1 MTLFEFAYCCLEWTI
16 AVHYTKVRRILK
28 KLTKGTEG
36 FQLLD
41 VGGRKS
47 HYTINVNCDVH
58 IVDLPQK
65 SELQEQLGL
74 GLTDDI
80 MEQLRRHRSNVKS
93 VKLEDITK
101 TTFKDNT
108 FDGVVSVKV
117 IERVPDDSAFIYQ
130 IHRILKPGG
139 TFVLTT
145 PNREAKERTN
155 PDHVRK
161 YTRAELAIKLG
172 EYFDDVKIFY
182 GVKKGVLHNMTLKG
196 WAKKVEQN
204 FGCSATHVLRSLSKL
219 IGIWVFHKGKK
230 YRTFIRHSKEIDKNF
245 HFERS

>member
-1 MTLFEFAYCCLEWTI
+1 
-16 AVHYTKVRRILK
+16 VHYTKVRRILK

-58 IVDLPQK
+58 IVDLPRE

-80 MEQLRRHRSNVKS
+80 MEQLRRRRSNIKS
-93 VKLEDITK
+93 IKLEDITK

-108 FDGVVSVKV
+108 FNGVVSVEV
-117 IERVPDDSAFIYQ
+117 IEHVLDDSAFVHQ

-145 PNREAKERTN
+145 PNGEAREKTN
-155 PDHVRK
+155 PDHVRE
-161 YTRAELAIKLG
+161 YTRAELEIKLR
-172 EYFDDVKIFY
+172 EYFDDVEVFY
-182 GVKKGVLHNMTLKG
+182 GVKKGFLHNMTIKG
-196 WAKKVEQN
+196 WVSKKPSRILIAPLLMFCGVLANLLERGSSTKAKSTEHLFAVAKK
-204 FGCSATHVLRSLSKL
+204 
-219 IGIWVFHKGKK
+219 
-230 YRTFIRHSKEIDKNF
+230 
-245 HFERS
+245 